1 MEGSIQAPQTKG
13 VSNPKPPLGPKPLL
27 APKPFS
33 LQKNTSIHSIHAPKI
48 VTATSKPTT
57 TRQSGKSEATG
68 VPRKTVPIPAQKPSV
83 PDSKP
88 NSHVV
93 PRKEKPKIPKE
104 TKVSQ
109 PDSHVEKPVP
119 VPKTTPSKEI
129 SKSESIVKDNVVQT
143 KHKAPTD
150 TSTSSE
156 QKDQK
161 KKEDE
166 SQTSVSQKLEE
177 SNNDISST
185 SKSEYRW
192 GSTRKRLSME
202 LTSMFENSG
211 PPQQSQPSF
220 AMSST
225 SSKDCTKKP
234 KSSNT
239 EQNQMAADPTTKASD
254 EGGPSEEYG
263 SGGSIKNRISLL
275 FDSASRPEV
284 PIKKEE
290 PEIIN
295 STGGVRARI
304 KSWDMETSFEDPKSD
319 RKPQV
324 VPRPRPKSFGAET
337 PPAAKEALKAPP
349 VEPTATDI
357 SPPQAVDPP
366 AKVSPTAQP
375 QETQMKTSEGALV
388 VDESPGS
395 HRGASG
401 EHLQNEVPEVEV
413 KLRRRSPS
421 GSQAAAVADQADS
434 EANESTQQLPKKTL
448 VKRRSVRFGV
458 VERDD
463 GMPPLVL
470 GSESD
475 SSEEE
480 VKKEGSKNE
489 TEEHICISS
498 HEKEEAE
505 RLKHLEFEKRRRA
518 EEAEEARLRH
528 EEELKQKEEEEEREK
543 EKARQREE
551 KEREKERL
559 QEEEIERQKKEEWE
573 RERLKEEMERLRKEE
588 LERER
593 QVELM
598 LQKQREEERERAKQK
613 EERLKQEQE
622 ERERERLREERE
634 RERLREEEMEK
645 ERQIELMLQKQ
656 REEERE
662 RAKQK
667 EERLKQEQE
676 ERERE
681 RLRKDRERERLREE
695 EMEKERQIELMLQK
709 QREEERE
716 RAKQKEERLKQE
728 LEEREQER
736 LREERERERLREEK
750 ERERLREERERER
763 LREERERERLREE
776 KERERLREERE
787 RERLREEMER
797 ERQLIL
803 LKQREDERLRQEQ
816 DEKEKEENKERLIL
830 EDEGNKLE
838 EKLRKGKSKNKQREE
853 EWEKEWVR
861 KTENMGGVVE
871 DEKEK
876 ELELMWQRKV
886 EEDRER
892 ARQKEESLRREE
904 MEKERSGKEEEKKN
918 EERLI
923 IDDEGHKQEEKLRK
937 GGLNKSKQREEEWE
951 KEWVR
956 KTEDMGGVVEDE
968 REKELELMWQRKV
981 EEDRERA
988 RQKEENLRREEM
1000 EREGLGKE
1008 EENQWK
1014 RHTDNLERQ
1023 MQDELERKQK
1033 QDQEEKPRMEKERE
1047 RECLTTKKGEST
1059 LGDVETS
1066 LISFDSEHV
1075 PPKSPSLCPSH
1086 ESIESTIEVPY
1097 EDFSVKRSLI
1107 DVDFDDFS
1115 VKPKSW
1121 GSQAKV
1127 ETSETIQSEP
1137 GDLMGKEEQGM
1148 NVLVPLSIGHH
1159 EEEPEQVEKTK
1170 SPEPILPMERKVVE
1184 EQLISF
1190 EVEEEKNDR
1199 ERKVEVGQLISFDG
1213 EEEEL
1218 KMERKVEEEQL
1229 ISFTVEEEEKQLE
1242 ESKEDKVDE
1251 DDHKEVQVSTYSNE
1265 DDRDPD
1271 VLIDNEPDRQNDA
1284 CEQTTEHTSEDESSR
1299 TIPDNVPEV
1308 SSEDPDTTDFPR
1320 EIELPPFPENS
1331 TRLLDTSAQRARAD
1345 LGKSRRRARPSRSLR
1360 TGLSQKK
1367 TQNWRICDSSENT
1380 EASSKQTEIDS
1391 EDEQPKQKMARSPPS
1406 SSQRVPM
1413 FPGLSPAAL
1422 LAQIKKKTSPGG
1434 PGGQDE
1440 TEEDETREEKEG
1452 QIEEETPSPFQPS
1465 RSARS
1470 PAHLAGAARVLP
1482 PLSGADE
1489 GAASCPSWLK
1499 ELKSKKRMNQ
1509 QDDEV

>member
-634 RERLREEEMEK
+634 R
-645 ERQIELMLQKQ
+645 
-656 REEERE
+656 
-662 RAKQK
+662 
-667 EERLKQEQE
+667 
-676 ERERE
+676 
-681 RLRKDRERERLREE
+681 
-695 EMEKERQIELMLQK
+695 
-709 QREEERE
+709 
-716 RAKQKEERLKQE
+716 
-728 LEEREQER
+728 ER